1 MNVNLFLLLAVLTSL
16 ARGQDLTESLTL
28 EEAIS
33 FGLKNNSAI
42 INADLEVQK
51 AFKEKWKTIAIGLP
65 QISAEANYQNF
76 LERPVSLVPAEFF
89 GGNPGEFSELTFGTK
104 QNLIGTVK
112 LEQLIFDGSY
122 LVGLE
127 AVKVY
132 LNISENLFKK
142 TTLEVK
148 KLTVTTYTS
157 VLLAEYNVS
166 FLEKNIAKLK
176 ENLGE
181 VHQLFKNGFEE
192 EESVEQMRLTLS
204 STNSQ
209 LKYAKNFIKIT
220 EEILKFVIGYP
231 LDQKLVL
238 SSSVEDIFSEASL
251 LTDKPDTINI
261 FNNIDIQIA
270 ENKMKS
276 DELLFKL
283 EKSKSL
289 PKLVAFINGAYSG
302 NSDEFTFTEN
312 SQKWFGSSLVGVK
325 LNIPIFSSLGRS
337 ANTQKA
343 KITLEQAKI
352 DLNEVQNRVQIEVNA
367 ALNDYQLAIENYFTE
382 KENLRLAERIEKK
395 NQTKYFEGMVS
406 SFELRQ
412 AQLQLYTIQNSF
424 LNSINVV
431 ITKKIELETLLNKPN
446 S

>member
-1 MNVNLFLLLAVLTSL
+1 MKINLFLIFTLLTSF
-16 ARGQDLTESLTL
+16 ARGQDLPESLTL
-28 EEAIS
+28 EEAIT

-42 INADLEVQK
+42 INADLEIQK
-51 AFKEKWKTIAIGLP
+51 AYKEKWKTIAIGLP

-127 AVKVY
+127 AIKVY
-132 LNISENLFKK
+132 LNISEKLFEK

-157 VLLAEYNVS
+157 VLLAEYNVN
-166 FLEKNIAKLK
+166 FLEKNIAKL
-176 ENLGE
+176 EDNLTE

-192 EESVEQMRLTLS
+192 EESVEQIRLTLS
-204 STNSQ
+204 SMNSK

-238 SSSVEDIFSEASL
+238 SSGVEDIFSEASL
-251 LTDKPDTINI
+251 LTDKPDADDII
-261 FNNIDIQIA
+261 NNIDIQIA
-270 ENKMKS
+270 ENKMNS
-276 DELLFKL
+276 DALLFKL

-289 PKLVAFINGAYSG
+289 PKLMAFINGTYTG
-302 NSDEFTFTEN
+302 NSNEFTFTEN

-343 KITLEQAKI
+343 KITLEQAKTN
-352 DLNEVQNRVQIEVNA
+352 LNEVQNRVQIEVNA

-412 AQLQLYTIQNSF
+412 AQLQLYTIQSSF
-424 LNSINVV
+424 LNSINNV
-431 ITKKIELETLLNKPN
+431 ITKKIELETLLNTPN
-446 S
+446 P

>member
-1 MNVNLFLLLAVLTSL
+1 MKVNLFLLLAVLTSL

-76 LERPVSLVPAEFF
+76 LKRPVSLVPAEFF

-176 ENLGE
+176 ENLSE